1 MLTRRRYVSTCSRR
15 DPAREGSG
23 VAQWPTGE
31 GRAVPCLGSA
41 MGCEGQRQPKFGI
54 ESLCQGYAGTRH
66 GAPACSWPVPAN
78 VNHALVEARP
88 PVNVEKKKKSKTT
101 TIAYC
106 SAPSLLCDCTS
117 CTSCIAKRAATNPY
131 CDGFF
136 FFLKSYTCSKFT
148 LYTWWNVWLCSG
160 NCTTML
166 QYFQQFSSLPSTIDF
181 GKFNFDWEKTHP
193 QP

>member
-66 GAPACSWPVPAN
+66 GAPARSWPVPAN

-88 PVNVEKKKKSKTT
+88 PVNVEKKSKTT

-106 SAPSLLCDCTS
+106 SAPSLPTMWLHKLYLLRS
-117 CTSCIAKRAATNPY
+117 QEGSHQPILWWL
-131 CDGFF
+131 F